1 VPIFI
6 LLSDH
11 FDIIS
16 VATAGHLGQMLQLKI
31 KILFLTFFAL
41 LIQIFP
47 TNFVTILTGIDN
59 INNNIQNQHSFTK
72 WNKNSIGMI

>member
-1 VPIFI
+1 VPIYI

-31 KILFLTFFAL
+31 KILFSFAL
-41 LIQIFP
+41 LIEIFP
-47 TNFVTILTGIDN
+47 TNFVNFVLINN

>member
-1 VPIFI
+1 VPIYI

-31 KILFLTFFAL
+31 KILFLAFFAL
-41 LIQIFP
+41 LIEIFP
-47 TNFVTILTGIDN
+47 TNFVTILINN

-72 WNKNSIGMI
+72 